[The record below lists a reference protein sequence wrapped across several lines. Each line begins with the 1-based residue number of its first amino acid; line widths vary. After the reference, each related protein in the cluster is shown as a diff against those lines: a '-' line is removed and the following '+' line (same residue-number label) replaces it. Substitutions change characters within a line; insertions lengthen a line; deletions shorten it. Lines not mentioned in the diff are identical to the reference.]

1 MELYERILQSDD
13 PKTMALEYKSMLKQ
27 EHNLLNKTM
36 TGIMMTMNYGNTTY
50 EKELAELE
58 DKIDKIDT
66 CLALTRK
73 QQK

>member
-1 MELYERILQSDD
+1 MELYERILQSED
-13 PKTMALEYKSMLKQ
+13 PKTLALEYKSVLKK

-36 TGIMMTMNYGNTTY
+36 TGMMMTMHYGNTTY

-73 QQK
+73 QK